1 MNLAGAQKS
10 FSSGIGFKFIF
21 CLFKFT
27 FLELEF
33 VGLVDRHEGERARES
48 IAIIKPFVI
57 MNHLLF
63 RDLFETSERE
73 KA

>member
-33 VGLVDRHEGERARES
+33 VGLVDRLEGEHRNHKAIRNHES
-48 IAIIKPFVI
+48 FALPGFI
-57 MNHLLF
+57 
-63 RDLFETSERE
+63 
-73 KA
+73 